1 MKQPFEQIIDKIE
14 SFGVLED
21 RIRAKE
27 KHVYVS
33 TFSGSSKSLFVKKIA
48 HAENQILLLLPDVQA
63 VNEVKVELSILGLE
77 KSVVVADDLSPEMLQ
92 EKLTDL
98 NSRKNF
104 VLLSTYEL
112 LKLKLPTKQ
121 NIESNTTNIEIGGN
135 LSYDDLIEYF
145 NAINY
150 NRDKY
155 VEQPGDFAV
164 RGSIIDFWSYSEKQ
178 PCRLEFD
185 GDFIESIRHF
195 DAETQR
201 SADKLERVTLAASLA
216 PVEENLGD
224 IFDYL
229 NNPLIFA
236 DEYELQ
242 NTFQLNVVSSEEK
255 LPDDIDDELKEELYE
270 SEEELEQ
277 PASTRA
283 RHASGLPGRIERGE
297 DHDHDQE
304 QVKDE
309 KLSIEELFKKDA
321 KWVIEDALG
330 KDERIQLHLHDAPV
344 INSSYEM
351 LSNILLDYTSKQFQ
365 TIIAVENELQ
375 SKRLYDLLCEFKSE
389 MVGVFDSGAVK
400 LQIFPIKSGFVD
412 KQSKLFVLTDYQ
424 IFNKPY
430 RTKLSTKAK
439 YRKSR
444 VKDFA
449 SIKRGD
455 FVVHESFG
463 IGQYAGLEKIKIG
476 DIEQESIKILY
487 AEGGVVYVNLNYLS
501 LVKKFSS
508 QDNVQPKLSVLG
520 GSEWKTTKKKVKAKI
535 KEAARELITLYA
547 QRKAAKGFSFSRDS
561 IWQRELEA
569 SFMYEDTPDQTKV
582 TEEVKGDMEGE
593 NPMDRLVCGDVGF
606 GKTEIAV
613 RAAFKAMNDGK
624 QVALLAPTTIL
635 TEQHFN
641 TFKNR
646 LSQFPVRVE
655 ALSRFQSAVKQKEI
669 VEKVSKGE
677 VDIVVGTHRLLSKDI
692 KFKDLGLLI
701 IDEEHRFGV
710 MAKEK
715 LRSYKTN
722 VDTLTL
728 TATPIPRTLNL
739 SLLGARDLSI
749 MATPPP
755 NRQPIY
761 TKVAMFEIPKVR
773 EWILN
778 EIRRNGQ
785 VYFVHDRIQSIEKI
799 AAYVKKYVPEISIGV
814 AHGRMKPAELEKV
827 IYGFLNKHYHML
839 ISTKIIESGLDIP
852 NVNTIII
859 NRADRFGL
867 AELHQLRGRVGRSD
881 RQAYAYFLVPSLNAI
896 TKKAV
901 KRLQA
906 IEEYTDLGEGFSL
919 AMRDLEIRGAGNLLG
934 TEQSGNIDT
943 VGFDLYMKMVDE
955 AVEELKLDEFKEIFQ
970 DLPKQQERSEPT
982 IDAYFELG
990 IPHSYMPD
998 QSDRL
1003 SFYTTLFT
1011 LLKIEELDE
1020 IRDEMRDK
1028 FGRPPLTVERLIQAA
1043 VLRFHASFALLERI
1057 IIQKQKII
1065 IILPK
1070 GEKENFYKNQF
1081 VPLLTHIN
1089 SKYSKE
1095 IKFVQS
1101 NETLKLEIGN
1111 KFETAEKVLE
1121 FLISFVQEIT
1131 DVISKVGSNKE
1142 PVNKFSGRNIK

>member
-14 SFGVLED
+14 SFVVLEE
-21 RIRAKE
+21 RIKTKE
-27 KHVYVS
+27 KLIYVS
-33 TFSGSSKSLFVKKIA
+33 PFSGSSKSLMIKKIA
-48 HAENQILLLLPDVQA
+48 HAENQILLMLPSVQA

-77 KSVVVADDLSPEMLQ
+77 KFVVAADDLSPEMLQ

-112 LKLKLPTKQ
+112 LKLKLPSKQ
-121 NIESNTTNIEIGGN
+121 NIEANTTNIEIGGN

-216 PVEENLGD
+216 PAEENLGD

-242 NTFQLNVVSSEEK
+242 NLFIAKTVSSEEK
-255 LPDDIDDELKEELYE
+255 LPDDIDEELKEELYE
-270 SEEELEQ
+270 KIEDEQ
-277 PASTRA
+277 
-283 RHASGLPGRIERGE
+283 EQ
-297 DHDHDQE
+297 DYMQE

-309 KLSIEELFKKDA
+309 KLSIEELFA
-321 KWVIEDALG
+321 KNARWVIEDALG
-330 KDERIQLHLHDAPV
+330 KDERVQLHLYDAPI
-344 INSSYEM
+344 INSNYEL
-351 LSNILLDYTSKQFQ
+351 LSNILLDITNKQYQ

-375 SKRLYDLLCEFKSE
+375 SKRLYDLLCEFRNE
-389 MVGVFDSGAVK
+389 LMGIFDSGVIK

-547 QRKAAKGFSFSRDS
+547 KRKAAKGFSFSADS

-773 EWILN
+773 EWVLN

-799 AAYVKKYVPEISIGV
+799 AAYVKKYVPEINIGI

-906 IEEYTDLGEGFSL
+906 IEEYTDLGEGFNL

-934 TEQSGNIDT
+934 TEQSGNIDS

-955 AVEELKLDEFKEIFQ
+955 AVEELKQDEFKEIFQ
-970 DLPKQQERSEPT
+970 DLPRQQERSEPT
-982 IDAYFELG
+982 IDAFFELG

-1011 LLKIEELDE
+1011 LVKIEELDE

-1028 FGRPPLTVERLIQAA
+1028 FGRPPLTVERLIQTA
-1043 VLRFHASFALLERI
+1043 VLRYYASFALLERI

-1070 GEKENFYKNQF
+1070 GDRENFYKNQF

-1131 DVISKVGSNKE
+1131 DVISKVGINK
-1142 PVNKFSGRNIK
+1142 